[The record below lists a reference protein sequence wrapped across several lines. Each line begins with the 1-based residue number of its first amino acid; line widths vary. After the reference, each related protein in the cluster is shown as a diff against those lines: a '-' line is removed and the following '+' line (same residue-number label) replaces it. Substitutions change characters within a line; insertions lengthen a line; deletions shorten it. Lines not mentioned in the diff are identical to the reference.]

1 MQGSD
6 HYRNGLS
13 RSILVLAVLLG
24 LVAAGG
30 SRTSQGSSNDLTT
43 AIDDLLQKAY
53 KPGEPGA
60 SVIVVK
66 DGKVVFRKGYG
77 KANLE
82 LGVAAEPEM
91 IFRLGSVTKQFT
103 AVAILMLA
111 EQGKLSIGD
120 EITSYLPDY
129 PTNGQKITIQ
139 NLLTHTSGIKSYTS
153 LPEWLQLWRKD
164 MPLKELIDLFKDKPM
179 DFAPGESWSYNNS
192 GYVLLGAI
200 IEKVSGQSYKD
211 FVEKRIFAPLGMSH
225 SFYDSTERVIA
236 GRVSGY
242 SKGKD
247 GFVNCAYLSMTQP
260 YAAGSLMSS
269 VDDLALWDAALYT
282 EKIVKQESLKRAWTP
297 AVLNNGKPTHY
308 GYGWAMN
315 SYEGHRIVMHG
326 GGING
331 FSTDAIR
338 LPDDRIFVAVLTNR
352 DTGEPSPDD
361 IAFKIAAMMIGKPYQ
376 EPVAASL
383 PSASLDQF
391 VGVYRLNKDDV
402 SIRRDGSKL
411 MMSFGLGKVE
421 IVPTSETDFYIKG
434 SRTHLT
440 FSKAE
445 SGVTG
450 FVMHDNYG
458 IDQEARKT
466 DKPLPENAA
475 RPSAVVDPA
484 VYEGYVGEYELAP
497 GFSIVISKEG
507 ARLMAQATGQPK
519 IELIPESKLKFFVKE
534 VDARVEFVVNDSGMA
549 ISLVL
554 HQGGQDLPAKKIK

>member
-1 MQGSD
+1 MRGP
-6 HYRNGLS
+6 HYHYGFS
-13 RSILVLAVLLG
+13 RCLIVFLILLG
-24 LVAAGG
+24 LVPAGA
-30 SRTSQGSSNDLTT
+30 SASSPNSSNDLAA
-43 AIDDLLQKAY
+43 AIDDLLQKSY

-82 LGVAAEPEM
+82 LGVAIEPEM
-91 IFRLGSVTKQFT
+91 VFRLGSITKQFT

-111 EQGKLSIGD
+111 EQGKLSVGD
-120 EITSYLPDY
+120 EITKYLPDL
-129 PTNGQKITIQ
+129 PARGQKITIEH
-139 NLLTHTSGIKSYTS
+139 LLTHTSGIKSYTS
-153 LPEWLQLWRKD
+153 LPEWLSLWRKD
-164 MPLKELIDLFKDKPM
+164 MTLKELIDLFKDKPP

-192 GYVLLGAI
+192 GYILLGAI
-200 IEKVSGQSYKD
+200 IEKASGQSYKD
-211 FVEKRIFAPLGMSH
+211 FIEKQIFAPLGMNH
-225 SFYDSTERVIA
+225 SFYDSTDRVIA

-242 SKGKD
+242 SKGKE

-269 VDDLALWDAALYT
+269 VDDLALWDAALNT
-282 EKIVKQESLKRAWTP
+282 EKLVKQESLKRAWTP

-315 SYEGHRIVMHG
+315 SYEGHKIVAHG
-326 GGING
+326 GGIHG

-338 LPDDRIFVAVLTNR
+338 LPDDRVFVAVLTNR

-361 IAFKIAAMMIGKPYQ
+361 IAFRIAALMVGKPYK
-376 EPVAASL
+376 EPLAASL
-383 PSASLDQF
+383 PAGSLERY

-402 SIRRDGSKL
+402 SIRRDGGKL
-411 MMSFGLGKVE
+411 FISFGLNKAE
-421 IVPTSETDFYIKG
+421 IIPVSETDFFIKG

-440 FSKAE
+440 FSKTA

-458 IDQEARKT
+458 IDQGATKT
-466 DKPLPENAA
+466 DKPLAENAA
-475 RPSAVVDPA
+475 PPSIAVDP
-484 VYEGYVGEYELAP
+484 VIYESYVGEYELAP
-497 GFSIVISKEG
+497 GFSIVVSKEG

-519 IELIPESKLKFFVKE
+519 IELVPESKTKFFVKE
-534 VDARVEFVVNDSGMA
+534 VDARLEFVVNESGVA
-549 ISLVL
+549 TSLML
-554 HQGGQDLPAKKIK
+554 HQGGQDLPGKKIK